1 MKKFTT
7 YLCESKNINNQ
18 ELTSEDIQDYLKDC
32 EKKLTIPV
40 IDTIRL
46 TDLLGIYNATDL
58 EEIKNSSKSSIN
70 ALSKKFKVS
79 SVDMENLWDKLK
91 SLKASINLLPQYM
104 SKAEMNALK
113 KGNLTADDITIDL
126 SSDRGRNAAAK
137 MYIPYIR
144 QIASKYVGKSRLSFE
159 DLLSTAMEAMTDAM
173 NKWKRFDDKG
183 NTVTFK
189 TFLGYRVQQTLL
201 NDMGE
206 NGHTASGFSSEQYR
220 LGKRIYTNS
229 IDNSNDEEGQ
239 NAWYNMLNTSDSQR
253 DMADDEWKDVYALIE
268 RNFNMKDVSIF
279 YKKFGLKDHKQ
290 MKSVEIAREMK
301 VTESAI
307 SQTINKI
314 IRFLKTDRKA
324 QKAFRAIADT
334 YNESLL
340 LSLFGMSKEFIMESL
355 IKDDTFIL
363 LEELNRWGNKDV
375 FIDTL
380 DTSLNKLNGKD
391 KKLIENILEGDFET
405 LDSNFKKN
413 KHMIIEF
420 LSHMYPTEPMLKKS
434 DVSLLDYMSEIQDY
448 YQEYK

>member
-18 ELTSEDIQDYLKDC
+18 ELTSKEIQDYLKDC

-46 TDLLGIYNATDL
+46 TDLLGIYNANDL

-70 ALSKKFKVS
+70 ALSRKFKTT
-79 SVDMENLWDKLK
+79 SVDMESLWDKLK

-113 KGNLTADDITIDL
+113 KGSLTADDITIDL
-126 SSDRGRNAAAK
+126 SNDRGRNAAAK

-144 QIASKYVGKSRLSFE
+144 QIASKYIGKSRLSFE

-173 NKWKRFDDKG
+173 NKWKRFDDEG

-201 NDMGE
+201 NDMGK

-229 IDNSNDEEGQ
+229 VDNSNDEEGR
-239 NAWYNMLNTSDSQR
+239 NAWYNMLNTADSQR

-279 YKKFGLKDHKQ
+279 YKKFGLKDYKQ

-380 DTSLNKLNGKD
+380 DTSLNQLDKND
-391 KKLIENILEGDFET
+391 KKIIESILGGDFET

-420 LSHMYPTEPMLKKS
+420 LSHMYPTESMTKKS

>member
-18 ELTSEDIQDYLKDC
+18 ELTSKEIQDYLKDC

-46 TDLLGIYNATDL
+46 TDLLGIYNANDL

-70 ALSKKFKVS
+70 ALSRKFKTT
-79 SVDMENLWDKLK
+79 SVDMESLWDKLK

-113 KGNLTADDITIDL
+113 KGSLTADDITIDL
-126 SSDRGRNAAAK
+126 SNDRGRNAAAK

-144 QIASKYVGKSRLSFE
+144 QIASKYIGKSRLSFE

-173 NKWKRFDDKG
+173 NKWKRFDDEG

-201 NDMGE
+201 NDMGK

-229 IDNSNDEEGQ
+229 VDNSNDEEGR
-239 NAWYNMLNTSDSQR
+239 NAWYNMLNTADSQR

-279 YKKFGLKDHKQ
+279 YKKFGLKDYKQ

-380 DTSLNKLNGKD
+380 DTSLNQLNKDD
-391 KKLIENILEGDFET
+391 KKIIESILGGDFET

-420 LSHMYPTEPMLKKS
+420 LSHMYPTESMTKKS